1 MVSIFLANG
10 FETIEA
16 TAFIDVMER
25 SGITVRTISV
35 ENTNC
40 ITSAHNITMEANS
53 TLQKL
58 TDEQILETSLL
69 YLPGGPGFKTL
80 NNNQRL
86 LSLLKKANKKRILIA
101 AICAAPIVLD
111 SAEILDQVKITMY
124 PGMENMIKSD
134 VEFSNQDI
142 VEDKNILTSKGPGTT
157 IDFSLFI
164 AAKFRDDLKIRTV
177 KDGMLI

>member
-25 SGITVRTISV
+25 SGITVQTISV
-35 ENTNC
+35 ENTNH
-40 ITSAHNITMEANS
+40 ITSSHNITIKAS
-53 TLQKL
+53 TVLQEL
-58 TDEQILETSLL
+58 SDEQILESNLF

-86 LSLLKKANKKRILIA
+86 LSLLRKANKKGMFIA

-111 SAEILDQVKITMY
+111 SAEILDQIKITMY
-124 PGMENMIKSD
+124 PGMENMIKSN

-177 KDGMLI
+177 RNEMLA